1 MNSGSP
7 SLVAICVVLQLI
19 GFGLI
24 ALAFIFGRDRAVVR
38 LRVVAVG
45 VLLLV
50 PNFVR
55 AAIHIDRPDL
65 VTVSVIVTAGDL
77 ILLIRPPKLRR

>member
-1 MNSGSP
+1 M
-7 SLVAICVVLQLI
+7 AICVVLQII
-19 GFGLI
+19 GLGLI
-24 ALAFIFGRDRAVVR
+24 ALALIFVRDRAAVR

-65 VTVSVIVTAGDL
+65 VTVGVIVTAGDL
-77 ILLIRPPKLRR
+77 ILLIRPPKTRR